1 MSQYFGLECDSDEEL
16 QDESDEEYYS
26 EDESLRKTV
35 DYDIDKMFE
44 IIKCRD
50 FNKWSLSHI
59 HNRYK
64 KIDGGPNGRMQL
76 SRWICI
82 QAIWIFFIFVF
93 QLS

>member
-1 MSQYFGLECDSDEEL
+1 MNFPELLRKEIDNIQMSQYFGLECDSDEEL

-76 SRWICI
+76 SR
-82 QAIWIFFIFVF
+82 
-93 QLS
+93 